1 MEVTAMG
8 MAKLPIQVL
17 PHPIGQLSDE
27 MMREI
32 ADEAY
37 NEIVYALT
45 ADSDDVADRYSESVG
60 MLSAFRYQG
69 AT

>member
-27 MMREI
+27 KMREI

-37 NEIVYALT
+37 EEILYAIT
-45 ADSDDVADRYSESVG
+45 GESDDVADKYSESVG
-60 MLSAFRYQG
+60 MLSEYSYQG
-69 AT
+69 PD